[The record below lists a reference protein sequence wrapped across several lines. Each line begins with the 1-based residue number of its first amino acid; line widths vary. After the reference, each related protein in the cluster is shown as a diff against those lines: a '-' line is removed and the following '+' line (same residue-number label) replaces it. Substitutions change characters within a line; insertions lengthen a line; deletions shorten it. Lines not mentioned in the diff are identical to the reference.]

1 MGGARDGGH
10 CGQGQQGDR
19 PGQAQ
24 PWHCGAGFEFLFPQ
38 LPGHILELRSCPREG
53 GEVDAASQAEETA
66 VEGPGEEVGA
76 EDWGDRRPGAGKP
89 RGGVGPHRPR
99 QAASLSPTEFRRVR
113 SLLSLQ
119 QRGDMIRFAPSK
131 TSLDAERAGV
141 EIRTGSRD
149 HSGHRGISQTQGGGH
164 GGGEWVDRGHLGC
177 NPNTAP

>member
-1 MGGARDGGH
+1 MQTWNRAVGGARDGGR

-24 PWHCGAGFEFLFPQ
+24 PWHRGAGFEFLFPQ

-89 RGGVGPHRPR
+89 RGGAGPHRPR

-119 QRGDMIRFAPSK
+119 QRG
-131 TSLDAERAGV
+131 T
-141 EIRTGSRD
+141 
-149 HSGHRGISQTQGGGH
+149 
-164 GGGEWVDRGHLGC
+164 
-177 NPNTAP
+177 